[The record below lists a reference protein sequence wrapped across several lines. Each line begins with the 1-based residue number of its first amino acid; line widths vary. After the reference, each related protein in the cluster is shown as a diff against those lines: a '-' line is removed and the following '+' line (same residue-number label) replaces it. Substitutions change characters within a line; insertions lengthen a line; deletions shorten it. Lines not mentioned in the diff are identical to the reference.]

1 MCVHFV
7 KSHNFCTIIAWLL
20 FLHCTHTFVTI
31 DNTMTMILFLNGWL
45 EYGDNQIAYLGAATK
60 EPGLTPLATAYNVA
74 AG

>member
-1 MCVHFV
+1 
-7 KSHNFCTIIAWLL
+7 
-20 FLHCTHTFVTI
+20 
-31 DNTMTMILFLNGWL
+31 MTMILFLNGWL